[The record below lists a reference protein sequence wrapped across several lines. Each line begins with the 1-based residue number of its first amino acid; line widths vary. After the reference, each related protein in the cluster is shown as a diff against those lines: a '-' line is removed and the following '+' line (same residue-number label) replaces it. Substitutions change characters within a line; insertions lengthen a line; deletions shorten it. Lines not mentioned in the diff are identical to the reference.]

1 MNEENKPGQPAPEG
15 PSEGKTGDSSE
26 APAAAPKPAAPA
38 GAGEVKEAKPKPAAA
53 KKPPVKKGPSYEDL
67 TDDPLLKDL
76 RERFPDGILSGQTFL
91 GQPIYTVSLNV
102 LTEVMVYLRQ
112 SDQWAFDYLVDLT
125 CLDYIGD
132 EKRICMVY
140 HLYSHKS
147 GRLIR
152 IKARAAADEMVPSM
166 APFWRTADWLER
178 EAYDM
183 FGVEFSGHPDLRR
196 ILLPDDWLGYP
207 LRKDYDIKLQDQAWI
222 RNHLRIRKVPE

>member
-1 MNEENKPGQPAPEG
+1 MNEENKPGQPAP
-15 PSEGKTGDSSE
+15 D
-26 APAAAPKPAAPA
+26 APGTPA
-38 GAGEVKEAKPKPAAA
+38 GGDEVKEAKPKPAA
-53 KKPPVKKGPSYEDL
+53 KKPPVKKGPTYEDL
-67 TDDPLLKDL
+67 KDDPLLKDL
-76 RERFPDGILSGQTFL
+76 RDRFPNGVLSGQSFL
-91 GQPIYTVSLNV
+91 GQPIYTVTIDV
-102 LTEVMVYLRQ
+102 LPDVMSYLKN

-125 CLDYIGD
+125 CLDYVGD
-132 EKRICMVY
+132 EKRFCMVY

-147 GRLIR
+147 ARLIR
-152 IKARAAADEMVPSM
+152 IKARAAVDEMVPSM
-166 APFWRTADWLER
+166 SSIWRTADWLER

>member
-15 PSEGKTGDSSE
+15 PSEGKTGDSSG
-26 APAAAPKPAAPA
+26 APAAPPKPTTPA
-38 GAGEVKEAKPKPAAA
+38 TAGEAKEAKPKPPAA

-76 RERFPDGILSGQTFL
+76 RERFSTGVVSGQSFL
-91 GQPIYTVSLNV
+91 GQAIYTVTVDV
-102 LTEVMVYLRQ
+102 LPDVMRYLRA
-112 SDQWAFDYLVDLT
+112 SDQWSFDYLVDLT

-132 EKRICMVY
+132 EKRFCMVY

-152 IKARAAADEMVPSM
+152 IKARAAAAAMVPSM
-166 APFWRTADWLER
+166 APIWRTADWLER